1 MDYLSIVVRSLMLSS
16 WLLTILISIYLTIS
30 RHLIKQDLFIRYMIV
45 LTALAIISSILSLI
59 YMRYVSP
66 LKSSID
72 EWNNL
77 VEGNKDSD

>member
-77 VEGNKDSD
+77 VEGNEDSD